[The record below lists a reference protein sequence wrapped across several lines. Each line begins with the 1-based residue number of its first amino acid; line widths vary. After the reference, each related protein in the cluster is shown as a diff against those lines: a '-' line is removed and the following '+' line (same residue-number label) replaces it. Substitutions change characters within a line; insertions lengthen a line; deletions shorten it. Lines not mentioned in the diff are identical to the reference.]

1 MKVIGVDF
9 VFSWVPCIQIME
21 RTGTETRWNASDK
34 SSAGKR
40 RHCSWV
46 LTREGPKSRQPGKP
60 LQWMINE
67 TYLWTGTKWKDN
79 GQLPD
84 QGYGALTMRPS
95 RHLFSSCT
103 KCERNLDCCYY
114 LPVKCC
120 EAHKATTV
128 SRNNVQRLV
137 LLSFSFRKLIERS
150 WKWS

>member
-1 MKVIGVDF
+1 MRVIGVDF

-95 RHLFSSCT
+95 RHLFSSYT
-103 KCERNLDCCYY
+103 KCKGTWIAATISRSNV
-114 LPVKCC
+114 VKHIKRRRC
-120 EAHKATTV
+120 
-128 SRNNVQRLV
+128 QGIL
-137 LLSFSFRKLIERS
+137 FSDLFSCPFPLES
-150 WKWS
+150 W